1 MLIIDQYAYQN
12 RLVRLSPKVKL
23 GIYLLLLGI
32 SFTGIPSL
40 QWAIIVALFPVT
52 CYVARLHWKTYAKWL
67 LLTLPFVL
75 ISLVTMAV
83 SFQASPSQDV
93 LLTLPLWKGYAVIS
107 QASLVQTLEVFVRS
121 YACLMSTY
129 FFVLTVP
136 FRQLIDLLRSFRIPN
151 ELLEVIVFMYRFI
164 FMFLEEFLV
173 MRDTLDLKFGFG
185 TMKQSYQTMG
195 LLASQLFAR
204 LMRANRQINDMLE
217 FRFDR

>member
-1 MLIIDQYAYQN
+1 MGHHCCSISSNLLCSQ
-12 RLVRLSPKVKL
+12 VKL
-23 GIYLLLLGI
+23 ENLCKMAIVNPAFCSYQSSNYGREFSRI
-32 SFTGIPSL
+32 S
-40 QWAIIVALFPVT
+40 
-52 CYVARLHWKTYAKWL
+52 
-67 LLTLPFVL
+67 
-75 ISLVTMAV
+75 
-83 SFQASPSQDV
+83 SQDV
-93 LLTLPLWKGYAVIS
+93 LVALPLWKGYAVIDR
-107 QASLVQTLEVFVRS
+107 ASLDQTHTVFVRS

-136 FRQLIDLLRSFRIPN
+136 FRQLIVLLRSFHIPT

-185 TMKQSYQTMG
+185 TVKQSYQTMG
-195 LLASQLFAR
+195 LLASQLFTR

>member
-12 RLVRLSPKVKL
+12 RLVGLSPKVKL

-40 QWAIIVALFPVT
+40 QWAIIVALFPAT
-52 CYVARLHWKTYAKWL
+52 CYVAKLHWKTYAKWL

-107 QASLVQTLEVFVRS
+107 QASLVQTLEVFARS

-195 LLASQLFAR
+195 LLASQLFTR

>member
-12 RLVRLSPKVKL
+12 RLVGLSPKVKL

-40 QWAIIVALFPVT
+40 QWAIIVGLFPVT
-52 CYVARLHWKTYAKWL
+52 CYLAKLHWKTYAKWL
-67 LLTLPFVL
+67 LLTLPFVF

-83 SFQASPSQDV
+83 SFQESPSKN
-93 LLTLPLWKGYAVIS
+93 LILALPLWKGYAVITR
-107 QASLVQTLEVFVRS
+107 ASLDQTIAVFVRS

-185 TMKQSYQTMG
+185 TVKQSYQTMG
-195 LLASQLFAR
+195 LLASQLFTR

-217 FRFDR
+217 FRFDP

>member
-12 RLVRLSPKVKL
+12 RLVGLSPKVKL

-40 QWAIIVALFPVT
+40 QWAIIVTLFPVT

-93 LLTLPLWKGYAVIS
+93 LLALPLWKGYAVIS

-195 LLASQLFAR
+195 LLASQLFTR

>member
-12 RLVRLSPKVKL
+12 RLVGLSPKVKL

-32 SFTGIPSL
+32 SFTEIPSL
-40 QWAIIVALFPVT
+40 QWAIIVVVFPVT

>member
-12 RLVRLSPKVKL
+12 RLVGLSPKVKL

-40 QWAIIVALFPVT
+40 QWAIIVALFPAT
-52 CYVARLHWKTYAKWL
+52 CYVAKLHWKTYAKWL

-83 SFQASPSQDV
+83 SFQTSPSQDV

-195 LLASQLFAR
+195 LLASQLFTR

>member
-12 RLVRLSPKVKL
+12 RLVGLSPKVKL

-40 QWAIIVALFPVT
+40 QWAIIVALFPAT
-52 CYVARLHWKTYAKWL
+52 CYVAKLHWKIYAKWL

-83 SFQASPSQDV
+83 SFQTYPSQDV

-195 LLASQLFAR
+195 LLASQLFTR

>member
-12 RLVRLSPKVKL
+12 RLVGLSPKVKL

-52 CYVARLHWKTYAKWL
+52 CYLAKLHWKTYVKWL
-67 LLTLPFVL
+67 LLTLPFVF

-83 SFQASPSQDV
+83 SFQESPSKN
-93 LLTLPLWKGYAVIS
+93 LILALPLWKGYAVITR
-107 QASLVQTLEVFVRS
+107 ASLDQTIAVFVRS

-185 TMKQSYQTMG
+185 TVKQSYQTMG
-195 LLASQLFAR
+195 LLASQLFTR

-217 FRFDR
+217 FRFDP

>member
-12 RLVRLSPKVKL
+12 RLVGLSPKVKL

-40 QWAIIVALFPVT
+40 QWAIIVAVFPVT

-83 SFQASPSQDV
+83 SFQESPSKN
-93 LLTLPLWKGYAVIS
+93 LILALPLWKGYAVITR
-107 QASLVQTLEVFVRS
+107 ASLDQTIAVFVRS

-195 LLASQLFAR
+195 LLASQLFTR

>member
-12 RLVRLSPKVKL
+12 RLAGLSPKVKL

-40 QWAIIVALFPVT
+40 QWAIIVGLFPVT
-52 CYVARLHWKTYAKWL
+52 CYLAKLHWKTYAKWL
-67 LLTLPFVL
+67 LLTLPFVF

-93 LLTLPLWKGYAVIS
+93 LLALPLWKGYAVIS

-195 LLASQLFAR
+195 LLASQLFTR

>member
-12 RLVRLSPKVKL
+12 RLVGLSPKVKL

-40 QWAIIVALFPVT
+40 QWAIIVALFPAT
-52 CYVARLHWKTYAKWL
+52 CYVAKLHWKTYAKWL

-195 LLASQLFAR
+195 LLASQLFTR